1 MDPMGYAG
9 LDHNRLTVE
18 ITAGIFHGGRY
29 SCIKATT
36 PRHTIKH
43 DPTPAISMM
52 IPHHPK
58 TTSIQI
64 WRIHIYDDLLSN
76 LYRLYSSK
84 MYSKCL
90 SIQIYGNK
98 TCPEVTQMWVWSASS
113 VWVSTPL
120 SWWPTRSRSWERQS
134 FWCNQYQPLLFAPW
148 LWAGYMYIY
157 IITHLYIILYLYI
170 YTYLDSNSHLSLRA
184 KFQFQIVQECG
195 KNPTCYFFE
204 TTGHPITQIPTC
216 LELQVDVYSR
226 SFKEESDGKT
236 WFWSSTG
243 PAALLRYSCNK

>member
-1 MDPMGYAG
+1 MSLIGQFG
-9 LDHNRLTVE
+9 V
-18 ITAGIFHGGRY
+18 GFY
-29 SCIKATT
+29 SAFLVANKVPVLGASVVLVQ
-36 PRHTIKH
+36 PV
-43 DPTPAISMM
+43 S
-52 IPHHPK
+52 
-58 TTSIQI
+58 TTSICTMVM
-64 WRIHIYDDLLSN
+64 S
-76 LYRLYSSK
+76 
-84 MYSKCL
+84 
-90 SIQIYGNK
+90 
-98 TCPEVTQMWVWSASS
+98 WVH
-113 VWVSTPL
+113 V
-120 SWWPTRSRSWERQS
+120 
-134 FWCNQYQPLLFAPW
+134 
-148 LWAGYMYIY
+148 YIY
-157 IITHLYIILYLYI
+157 NYSFIYNIIFVYI